1 MALTKTNNGG
11 KRIDYRGYM
20 EKCVEAEVVISG
32 KMAIVMVS
40 GNKRA
45 VVPLRILCDL
55 AKRFNICYK
64 NYKC

>member
-1 MALTKTNNGG
+1 M
-11 KRIDYRGYM
+11 M
-20 EKCVEAEVVISG
+20 EGHMGRCVEAEVFISG
-32 KMAIVMVS
+32 KMAVIMVS

-55 AKRFNICYK
+55 AKRYNICYK